1 MRHALGL
8 AAELDEVE
16 STRHTLGNLM
26 AGAAPRLQAEAD
38 IGGDRHVR
46 KDGVVL
52 IHQADV
58 AAMRRDLVDRPTA
71 DENPAAVLAVE
82 SGDGAQQC
90 RLAAARWAQKGEERP
105 RLDDDVDVIQR
116 RRLGITLAD
125 VLQVDPSHRPLGW
138 MIAWRET
145 KPAAPGRHRRPDVS
159 RSPLGSVL
167 RHQVV
172 PLVEELLALVGSPFD
187 VVARQLHLLD
197 RLQGPHRL
205 LSLPDPPAAQLLAP
219 TA

>member
-16 STRHTLGNLM
+16 GARNTLGNLL

-52 IHQADV
+52 IHHADV

-90 RLAAARWAQKGEERP
+90 RLAAARWAQKGEEIP

-116 RRLGITLAD
+116 RHLGITRAD
-125 VLQVDPSHRPLGW
+125 GVPVEPRHRPPRW
-138 MIAWRET
+138 VIVW
-145 KPAAPGRHRRPDVS
+145 PG
-159 RSPLGSVL
+159 
-167 RHQVV
+167 
-172 PLVEELLALVGSPFD
+172 EE
-187 VVARQLHLLD
+187 
-197 RLQGPHRL
+197 
-205 LSLPDPPAAQLLAP
+205 
-219 TA
+219 